1 MRKGTLFSNEIAVDL
16 GTSSVLVGVRNR
28 GVVLREPSVAA
39 VDRHTGKVLRAGEAA
54 RQMLGRTPENL
65 LAVHPLRD
73 GVISDY
79 TRTQAMLQMFLRAAF
94 SMRLRKPN
102 LLVCIPSGITEVE
115 ERAVVDA
122 GLQAG
127 ARRVYLLEE
136 PIAAAMG
143 AGIDVSLPE
152 GHMVVDIGG
161 GTTDVAV
168 VALNGV
174 VAASCLKT
182 AGDRF
187 DAALVRY
194 VRRKH
199 RVLIGSRTAEEAKK
213 AIGQVAGED
222 SGKTA
227 ALRGRCMDTGLPR
240 ELTLTAGETME
251 AFRDTAEEIVEAVRS
266 VLERT
271 PPELAADVA
280 AGGILLTGGGSL
292 LRGMDTL
299 LTERTGMPAVVAE
312 DPLSAVALGA
322 CQMLPR
328 LSRRRDGVRSFSRR
342 QQMWG

>member
-1 MRKGTLFSNEIAVDL
+1 MKKGAFFSNDIAIDL
-16 GTSSVLVGVRNR
+16 GTSSVLIGVRGR
-28 GVVLREPSVAA
+28 GVILREPSVAA

-79 TRTQAMLQMFLRAAF
+79 TSTQAMLQMFLRSAL

-102 LLVCIPSGITEVE
+102 LLVCIPSGTTEVE

-127 ARRVYLLEE
+127 AKRVYLLEE

-168 VALNGV
+168 VALGGV

-187 DAALVRY
+187 DSALVRY
-194 VRRKH
+194 VRQKYH
-199 RVLIGSRTAEEAKK
+199 VLIGTRTAEEAKK
-213 AIGQVAGED
+213 SVGQVAGED
-222 SGKTA
+222 MGQSVTV
-227 ALRGRCMDTGLPR
+227 RGRCLETGLPR
-240 ELTLTAGETME
+240 ELTLTAGETAE
-251 AFRDTAEEIVEAVRS
+251 AFREPAGEILEAVHS

-280 AGGILLTGGGSL
+280 TGGILLTGGGSL
-292 LRGMDTL
+292 LRGMAL
-299 LTERTGMPAVVAE
+299 LLSESTGMPAVVAE

-322 CQMLPR
+322 CQVLPK
-328 LSRRRDGVRSFSRR
+328 LSRRRDGVRSFARR
-342 QQMWG
+342 QQMC